1 MLNPST
7 QPSIDRRDEIVLA
20 IIALLIP
27 LATLPAMLG
36 L

>member
-1 MLNPST
+1 MLDRNNR
-7 QPSIDRRDEIVLA
+7 QSIDRRDEIVLA

>member
-1 MLNPST
+1 MLDRNNR
-7 QPSIDRRDEIVLA
+7 QSIDRRDEIVLA

-27 LATLPAMLG
+27 LATIPAMLG